1 MLILDIELPDGD
13 GFNLVD
19 WLRKHDSLGRL
30 PLAVY
35 TGLGLSAEDFRSPD
49 MGPAQF
55 LAKATIRL
63 QQLEALVLT
72 MLRVARTTE
81 ESTFPETSLQ
91 NP

>member
-1 MLILDIELPDGD
+1 
-13 GFNLVD
+13 
-19 WLRKHDSLGRL
+19 
-30 PLAVY
+30 
-35 TGLGLSAEDFRSPD
+35 